1 MRLIRVVV
9 LIGVLLGL
17 SIVVQAENLAKDA
30 AYSAF
35 SSGYIYPGQILPGT
49 NSTPAKEG
57 WVDAPQWQ
65 GADILADGK
74 QDTGSVESWFWSQMN
89 KRITTRFDLRRTAKI
104 TQIRVWPVIATHY
117 MMDTMTAK
125 IASSVDGLAAA
136 QSVNLV
142 ATDGVFTWQGT
153 SVEGRYVEILC
164 YSGSPIM
171 GVSEVEIDGDPL
183 GNIATDAH
191 ERGLIPVAP
200 RDLAVLTKL
209 PEKPH
214 EAVNAATSAGVM
226 YTLTSQHTDDRNA
239 NVDDNIAASSDP
251 GGRTL
256 VDGNPASSVSTFA
269 GYYASKVVTA
279 EFDLGKQW
287 NVDRIIVWSA
297 GHVTGTRSY
306 LNSYEVWIKAGP
318 DAAWEP
324 LGQTWNPVLPGEIP
338 GAEYPVFTGEIKKLA
353 RYVRV
358 QMNSAMQS
366 GEVMKIG
373 EINIWGIPASGNETV
388 KSVRIIK
395 HVPEVKPVK
404 IGKISHAFDWIFKDR
419 IRAMF
424 CYPEQWKDKALI
436 DNLVKTGFNTVVF
449 HTMYTWHSAEG
460 FPAEMKA
467 WALVQKERKLHVFV
481 SMPYGSDERYGNTQ
495 FGGYQPGGGTRWT
508 RTPCPLSREYWDR
521 VVGDRAEIAAKV
533 GLTGLVVDMEMY
545 GGDAT
550 RFTGPCYCETC
561 WSRFVKEHIDGL
573 SPADVDISNRA
584 SWIAGNGLA
593 LEYARW
599 QEIEVMGIL
608 KGIEKRVH
616 AIKPNFIFGNLL
628 DPESVA
634 GLSRGFGTPTM
645 PSLIFSELEYQG
657 NISGVQGRLTQL
669 KTLGYP
675 SLYVPGFWIQPVKPQ
690 QLPDLVKESAIQS
703 AGYWIWSSAAF
714 GDGVKGDFAHNK
726 DYTHDD
732 YWKAFKVSNQ
742 VLTKQLA
749 SKNIKK
755 KAITKVPQVIVPR
768 VKSAPVSDVDWAKAV
783 KIGPFVH
790 HVTGEIA
797 KADTYTRMLWDGKC
811 LYLKIMCSEPTPEK
825 SPVSKGGRDEST
837 IWLQDSIEIFWTR
850 PDSDRTVQLMINSAG
865 TVYDALSIGLRD
877 FDPGWN
883 ADIISKAKQIKGGWE
898 LYVTIPVDAD
908 GGGIIKPNGKL
919 RFEIARNRPGGQ
931 ETTSWT
937 RVGGMFKG
945 APDLWGVLVLK

>member
-1 MRLIRVVV
+1 MRLISVFI
-9 LIGVLLGL
+9 LAGFLFCL
-17 SIVVQAENLAKDA
+17 SIVVNAENLAKSA

-35 SSGYIYPGQILPGT
+35 CSGYIYPGQILPGT

-57 WVDAPQWQ
+57 WVDAPCWQ

-74 QDTGSVESWFWSQMN
+74 QDSGNVESWFWSQMN
-89 KRITTRFDLRRTAKI
+89 KRMTLRFDLRRTAKI
-104 TQIRVWPVIATHY
+104 SQIRVWTVSGTQY
-117 MMDTMTAK
+117 RMDSITAK
-125 IASSVDGLAAA
+125 IASTMDGLVAAP
-136 QSVNLV
+136 SVNLV
-142 ATDGVFTWQGT
+142 ATDGVFTWQGS

-171 GVSEVEIDGDPL
+171 GVSEVEIDGDAT
-183 GNIATDAH
+183 GAVATDAPAS
-191 ERGLIPVAP
+191 GLIPVAP
-200 RDLAVLTKL
+200 RDLATLTKL
-209 PEKPH
+209 PEKPQG
-214 EAVNAATSAGVM
+214 AVNAATSANAK
-226 YTLTSQHTDDRNA
+226 YTLTSKHTDDRNA
-239 NVDDNIAASSDP
+239 NVDDNIAASGDP
-251 GGRTL
+251 SGRTL
-256 VDGNPASSVSTFA
+256 VDGNPTSSVSTFA
-269 GYYASKVVTA
+269 GYYASKVITA

-297 GHVTGTRSY
+297 GHVIGTRSY
-306 LNSYEVWIKAGP
+306 LNSFETWIKAGP

-338 GAEYPVFTGEIKKLA
+338 GAEYPVFTGEINKLA

-358 QMNSAMQS
+358 QLNSAMQS

-373 EINIWGIPASGNETV
+373 EINIWGVPASGNEIL
-388 KSVRIIK
+388 KSIRIIK
-395 HVPEVKPVK
+395 HVPDVKPVK
-404 IGKISHAFDWIFKDR
+404 IGKISHAFDWIFKYR

-436 DNLVKTGFNTVVF
+436 DNIVNSGFNTVVF
-449 HTMYTWHSAEG
+449 HTMYKWHSAEG

-467 WALVQKERKLHVFV
+467 WELVQKERKLHVFV

-508 RTPCPLSREYWDR
+508 HTPCPLSVEYWNR
-521 VVGDRAEIAAKV
+521 VVGDRAEIAAKA

-561 WSRFVKEHIDGL
+561 WSRYAKEHIGGL
-573 SPADVDISNRA
+573 DPAGVDINSRA

-593 LEYARW
+593 MEYARW

-634 GLSRGFGTPTM
+634 GLSRGFGTSTM

-657 NISGVQGRLTQL
+657 NLSGVQGRLMQL
-669 KTLGYP
+669 KSLGYP

-690 QLPDLVKESAIQS
+690 QLPDLVKEAAPTS

-714 GDGVKGDFAHNK
+714 GDGVKGEFAHNK

-742 VLTKQLA
+742 GLTKQLA
-749 SKNIKK
+749 SKN
-755 KAITKVPQVIVPR
+755 TKIMAKIAVPQVIVPR
-768 VKSAPVSDVDWAKAV
+768 VKSVSISEADWTKAV

-790 HVTGEIA
+790 HVTGQ
-797 KADTYTRMLWDGKC
+797 KANANTFTRLLWNGKR
-811 LYLKIMCSEPTPEK
+811 LYLRITCSEPTPEK
-825 SPVSKGGRDEST
+825 STISKGGRDEST

-865 TVYDALSIGLRD
+865 TVYDALSVGMRD

-883 ADIISKAKQIKGGWE
+883 ADIVSKVKQINGGWE
-898 LYVTIPVDAD
+898 LEVIIPIDAD
-908 GGGIIKPNGKL
+908 GGGAIPANGRL

-945 APDLWGVLVLK
+945 APNLWGVLVLK